1 MLIRWPGCRLGRDWR
16 RCLLLLPVLVAALWL
31 PLLLVWLHSQ
41 DALLSQDAMRR
52 GRASRDDWIAVRLGE
67 DQREYVDRKGIH
79 VVVGHYMGE
88 AAASPSLNLTDELVN
103 KNEFS
108 PLPHEGKD
116 GSPVQIPS
124 HMLTRMQALFRINRF
139 NLMASDRIPLNRT
152 LPDVRKKKC
161 QAKEFPLAGLPDTS
175 VIIVFHNEAWSTL
188 LRTVWSVISRSPR
201 ELLTEILL
209 VDDASTRTFLQRELD
224 EYVATLPVPVRVLR
238 SPARVGLVRARLLG
252 ARAARGR
259 VLTFL
264 DAHCECTKGWL
275 EPLLTRVG
283 GDRTR
288 VVCPVIDI
296 ISDDSLA
303 YVRSFELHW
312 GAFNWE
318 LHFRWYTMGGS
329 ELRRRKGDVTEPFRT
344 PAMAGGLFAMDR
356 EYFFELGAY
365 DEQMEIWGGE
375 NLELSFRVWQCGGSV
390 EIAPCSHV
398 GHLFRKSSPY
408 TFPGGVGDVLYTNL
422 ARVAE
427 VWMDRWADFYFK
439 FNPDAAAFR
448 PKLNVSERLALRDR
462 LQCKGFEWYL
472 DNVWPQHFM
481 PKDDRFFGKVR
492 NARTGDCLVK
502 PTGKGSL
509 NQPMG
514 TASTSSCG
522 GDDDLELV
530 RMFVM
535 TKEGVLATDES
546 VCLDAPERELP
557 AEGRERVGHVRPRA
571 RIMACSGRPRQVWK
585 HDTQDQSLRHVSSGL
600 CLDSPENS
608 DEEDSVLVLNEC
620 NGSTGQQWT
629 LEKVAWT

>member
-1 MLIRWPGCRLGRDWR
+1 
-16 RCLLLLPVLVAALWL
+16 
-31 PLLLVWLHSQ
+31 
-41 DALLSQDAMRR
+41 
-52 GRASRDDWIAVRLGE
+52 
-67 DQREYVDRKGIH
+67 
-79 VVVGHYMGE
+79 MGE

-209 VDDASTRTFLQRELD
+209 VDDASTRSECTSQLEVPDIHSRTSSNTCDGSAPTAFLQRELD

-448 PKLNVSERLALRDR
+448 PKLNVSDRLALRDR

-481 PKDDRFFGKVR
+481 PKDDRFFGKVSVPGR
-492 NARTGDCLVK
+492 KGVTFSEMVSSADVALPFLSGVFTGAQRAHGRLPREADRQ
-502 PTGKGSL
+502 G
-509 NQPMG
+509 QPEPAHG
-514 TASTSSCG
+514 HGLHVQLRRRRRPGAGAHVRHDQG
-522 GDDDLELV
+522 G
-530 RMFVM
+530 RA
-535 TKEGVLATDES
+535 GH
-546 VCLDAPERELP
+546 
-557 AEGRERVGHVRPRA
+557 GRVGLPGRPGAGAARRGPRA
-571 RIMACSGRPRQVWK
+571 RGPREASRQDHGLQRPAQAG
-585 HDTQDQSLRHVSSGL
+585 LEARHPGPEPKARVERAVPGL
-600 CLDSPENS
+600 AGE
-608 DEEDSVLVLNEC
+608 
-620 NGSTGQQWT
+620 Q
-629 LEKVAWT
+629 